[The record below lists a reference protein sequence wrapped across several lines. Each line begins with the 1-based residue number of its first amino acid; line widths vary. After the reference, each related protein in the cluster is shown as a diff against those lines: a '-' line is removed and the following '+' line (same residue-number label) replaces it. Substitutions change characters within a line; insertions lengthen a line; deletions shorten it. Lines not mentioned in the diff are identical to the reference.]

1 MAGRRAGLIVQICV
15 LAMGLALG
23 LAPPARA
30 ETSSPFDA
38 WAVVVVAGDWRGAGG
53 GPTKAFDNARRDI
66 AARLS
71 DRGFDADRIS
81 QFSVKPESAL
91 ARKATAKGIYET
103 LSAQSALAPGCMVYL
118 TSHGDPQGVLV
129 GDLILPP
136 SILGLM
142 IDRSCGAK
150 PTVVVVSACFSGVF
164 VPALAKPNRMIL
176 TAARPDRTS
185 FGCGEADTYPY
196 FDDCFLQVLK
206 DAAHFAALAPGVQ
219 ACVAARETREGVRLP
234 SEPQLWIGPQL
245 RPLLPL
251 LTFAAP
257 AAP

>member
-1 MAGRRAGLIVQICV
+1 MAGQRAGLIVQICV

-23 LAPPARA
+23 AALPARA
-30 ETSSPFDA
+30 EASSPFDA

-53 GPTKAFDNARRDI
+53 GPTQAFDNARRDI

-71 DRGFDADRIS
+71 DRGFDPGKIS
-81 QFSVKPESAL
+81 QFSVKPNSAL
-91 ARKATAKGIYET
+91 ARQATAKAIYET
-103 LSAQSALAPGCMVYL
+103 LSAQSAHAPGCMVYL
-118 TSHGDPQGVLV
+118 TSHGDPQGVVV

-206 DAAHFAALAPGVQ
+206 DAAHFAILAPGVQ
-219 ACVAARETREGVRLP
+219 ACVAAREIREGVSLP
-234 SEPQLWIGPQL
+234 SEPQIWIGPQL

-251 LTFAAP
+251 LTFATP
-257 AAP
+257 SSP

>member
-219 ACVAARETREGVRLP
+219 ACVAAREIHEGVRLP
-234 SEPQLWIGPQL
+234 SEPQIWIGPQL

-257 AAP
+257 ASP